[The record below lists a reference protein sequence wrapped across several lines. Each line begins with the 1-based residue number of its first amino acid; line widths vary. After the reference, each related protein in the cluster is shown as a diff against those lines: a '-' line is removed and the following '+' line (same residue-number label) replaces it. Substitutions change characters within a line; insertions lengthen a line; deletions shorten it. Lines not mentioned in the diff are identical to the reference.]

1 MTKKYDASSIQ
12 VLEGLDAVKKRPGM
26 YIGDVSSSLGLHN
39 MLNEVLDN
47 AVDEC
52 IAGYAKNISISL
64 NSDGSASVEDDGRG
78 IPVDVYEGEGVS
90 AAEVIMT
97 KLHAGGKFDSDA
109 YKMSGGLHGVGVSV
123 VNALSEWLLLTVW
136 RDNEYEILFE
146 EGRTVSPLK
155 VNATNVKK
163 CGTRVTFLPSRGVFA
178 VVEFDY
184 NYIEQR
190 IRELAFLNPSASF
203 IIRDY
208 RKDEP
213 FEKTF
218 CFAGGVKEF
227 VAYLDRAKNKLH
239 DIIDIQGQSD
249 DVIVNVSLAWNDGYA
264 ENVMCFTNNIR
275 QRDGGTHL
283 AGFRSAITRAVT
295 AYVNTVKHKKYEKLE
310 VSPDDIREGLTA
322 VLSIKVHEPIFSS
335 QTKEKLAS
343 GNVKSAV
350 EQVVF
355 SNIERWFEQNPNSA
369 KAIANK
375 ILDSAIAREAAR
387 KARDLSRKK
396 PGFEISVLAGRLA
409 SCQEK
414 DPSLCELFIV
424 EGESAGGSAK
434 QGRDRATQ
442 AVLPLRG
449 KVLNVER
456 ARIDKVLSHSEIGTL
471 VSALG
476 TGIGRDILDVSK
488 LRYHKIILMTDA
500 DVDGAHIR
508 TLLITFFFRYMYSI
522 IEEGHLY
529 IAEPPLY
536 KVRKGQSEKY
546 IKDERELKVFL
557 MSIVSDDVFA
567 ILKGEVSRGYI
578 LERLEAISSF
588 SEYIN
593 HRENVLYKR
602 LAEICI
608 FTDDFLNEDHEMS
621 SADFNISVAQKIV
634 KLWPHGWGLLKDT
647 GKVQVQKSENTRE
660 SDAADESGEEHEKVE
675 SFFSDSVSEGTKT
688 VINWSISEESKKIK
702 FSLEEENSTS
712 VCEIDFAALK
722 KDIKSSTIRSVLEF
736 YSAIN
741 FKISNTLTIKGNTI
755 KFILP
760 SALFS
765 YLLDTARKGMYIQRF
780 KGLGEMNPEQLWETT
795 LDPKNRILKRITVD
809 DFVQADQTFSMLMG
823 DVVGP
828 RREFIE
834 QDALNVK
841 ELDV

>member
-78 IPVDVYEGEGVS
+78 VPVDMHEEEGIS

-136 RDNEYEILFE
+136 RDDNEYELLFK
-146 EGRTVSPLK
+146 EGRTVNALK
-155 VNATNVKK
+155 INATGAGKR
-163 CGTRVTFLPSRGVFA
+163 GTKVTFLPSREIFA
-178 VVEFDY
+178 VVEFDC
-184 NYIEQR
+184 NHIEQR
-190 IRELAFLNPSASF
+190 VRELAFLNPGASF
-203 IIRDY
+203 TVKDY
-208 RKDEP
+208 RKEEP
-213 FEKTF
+213 LERTF

-239 DIIDIQGQSD
+239 DVIDVHGQSD
-249 DVIVNVSLAWNDGYA
+249 DVIVNVGLAWNDGYA

-295 AYVNTVKHKKYEKLE
+295 AYVNTIKNKKYEKLE

-322 VLSIKVHEPIFSS
+322 ILSIKVHEPIFSS

-343 GNVKSAV
+343 GNVKGAV
-350 EQVVF
+350 EHVVF
-355 SNIERWFEQNPNSA
+355 SYIERWFEQNPNSA

-396 PGFEISVLAGRLA
+396 PGFEMSVLAGRLA

-414 DPSLCELFIV
+414 NPSLCELFIV

-434 QGRDRATQ
+434 QGRDRAIQ

-508 TLLITFFFRYMYSI
+508 TLLITFFFRYMYPI

-536 KVRKGQSEKY
+536 KVRKGQSDRY

-557 MSIVSDDVFA
+557 MSIVSDDIFA
-567 ILKGEVSRGYI
+567 TLKGEVSREYI
-578 LERLEAISSF
+578 WERLESLSSF

-593 HRENVLYKR
+593 NRENVLYKR

-608 FTDDFLNEDHEMS
+608 FTDGFLDEES
-621 SADFNISVAQKIV
+621 EDFNISVAQKIV
-634 KLWPHGWGLLKDT
+634 KLWNQGWGIIKST
-647 GKVQVQKSENTRE
+647 GAGQIQKSGNTKDSDISEE
-660 SDAADESGEEHEKVE
+660 SEEVEKVE
-675 SFFSDSVSEGTKT
+675 NFLSDGASEGTKT
-688 VINWSISEESKKIK
+688 AISWAISEESKKVK
-702 FSLEEENSTS
+702 FLLEEENRTAA
-712 VCEIDFAALK
+712 CEMDFVALK
-722 KDIKSSTIRSVLEF
+722 KDMKNSTIRHVLEF
-736 YSAIN
+736 YSAVN
-741 FKISNTLTIKGNTI
+741 FKIGGTFTIRGSAI
-755 KFILP
+755 RFLLP
-760 SALFS
+760 SSLFS
-765 YLLDTARKGMYIQRF
+765 CLLDIARKGMYIQRF

-809 DFVQADQTFSMLMG
+809 DFIQADQTFSMLMG